1 MSAFHRGLFFF
12 FALFSTA
19 WVHADEAPSKK
30 DLAADKEQLGKM
42 QALVGK
48 WRGVGQPVRN
58 STKDSWVEGADWAWS
73 FEGGAALLGQLPEGK
88 YFRSIKL
95 ASSDQPGHFVLTA
108 TPAEGEP
115 VTYAGQLDESDRL
128 VLVAA
133 ETKDGLP
140 QRVSF
145 RFVAGGDRLL
155 VLLERKGGPSNQFVR
170 LAEVGYTRQGSGFGK
185 GSSGP
190 ECVVTGGLGTIEVT
204 FEGQKYFVCCTGC
217 RDYFNENAA
226 EVLAEY
232 KARKEAEKAKREMP

>member
-1 MSAFHRGLFFF
+1 MSVLLHCLACSLLFLAA
-12 FALFSTA
+12 ALA
-19 WVHADEAPSKK
+19 AADDAPKA

-58 STKDSWVEGADWAWS
+58 STKDSWIEGADWAWS
-73 FEGGAALLGQLPEGK
+73 FEDGAALVGELPEGK

-95 ASSDQPGHFVLTA
+95 VPGDKAGEYVLSA

-115 VTYAGQLDESDRL
+115 LVYKGQLDDSDRL
-128 VLVAA
+128 MLTSEARR
-133 ETKDGLP
+133 EGLP
-140 QRVSF
+140 DRVSF

-155 VLLERKGGPSNQFVR
+155 VLLERKGALGNQFVR
-170 LAEVGYTRQGSGFGK
+170 MAEVGYTRQGSGFGQ

-190 ECVVTGGLGTIEVT
+190 ECVVTGGLGTIEVS

-232 KARKEAEKAKREMP
+232 KARKEAEKAKREKK